1 MVNLWNSFY
10 YRFQSAFFSVL
21 FSGLTAIIVA
31 LRAAARV
38 AKLEATLAGL
48 EWDQVA
54 SLTLDI
60 EKLKKHAQKWTNNA
74 NAEMKTSGNSQLRL
88 LADQMLQAPS
98 VPTQKQVGG

>member
-1 MVNLWNSFY
+1 MEQFLLPISIG
-10 YRFQSAFFSVL
+10 FFFGL
-21 FSGLTAIIVA
+21 FSGLAAIIVA

-74 NAEMKTSGNSQLRL
+74 NADMKASGNSQLRL

-98 VPTQKQVGG
+98 VPNHKQVGG

>member
-1 MVNLWNSFY
+1 MEQFLLPISIG
-10 YRFQSAFFSVL
+10 FFFGL
-21 FSGLTAIIVA
+21 FSGLAAIIVA

-38 AKLEATLAGL
+38 EKLETTLAGL

-74 NAEMKTSGNSQLRL
+74 NADMKTSGNSQLRL

-98 VPTQKQVGG
+98 VPNQKQVGG

>member
-1 MVNLWNSFY
+1 MEQFLLLISIG
-10 YRFQSAFFSVL
+10 FFFGL
-21 FSGLTAIIVA
+21 FSGLAAIIVA

-74 NAEMKTSGNSQLRL
+74 NADMKTSGNSQLRL

-98 VPTQKQVGG
+98 VPNQKQVGG

>member
-1 MVNLWNSFY
+1 MEQFLLPISIG
-10 YRFQSAFFSVL
+10 FFFGL
-21 FSGLTAIIVA
+21 FSGLAAIIVA

-74 NAEMKTSGNSQLRL
+74 NSDMKTSGNSQLRL
-88 LADQMLQAPS
+88 LADQMLQAPL
-98 VPTQKQVGG
+98 VPNQKQVGG

>member
-1 MVNLWNSFY
+1 MEQFLLPISIG
-10 YRFQSAFFSVL
+10 FFFGL
-21 FSGLTAIIVA
+21 FSGLAAIIVA

-74 NAEMKTSGNSQLRL
+74 NADMKTSGNSQLRL
-88 LADQMLQAPS
+88 LADQMMQAPS
-98 VPTQKQVGG
+98 VPNHKQVGG

>member
-1 MVNLWNSFY
+1 MEQFLLPISIG
-10 YRFQSAFFSVL
+10 FFFGL
-21 FSGLTAIIVA
+21 FSGLAAIIVA

-74 NAEMKTSGNSQLRL
+74 NADMKTSGNSQLRL
-88 LADQMLQAPS
+88 LADQMMQAPS
-98 VPTQKQVGG
+98 VPNQKQVGG

>member
-1 MVNLWNSFY
+1 MEQFLLPISIG
-10 YRFQSAFFSVL
+10 FFFGL
-21 FSGLTAIIVA
+21 FSGLAAIILA

-74 NAEMKTSGNSQLRL
+74 NADMKTSGNSQLRL
-88 LADQMLQAPS
+88 LADQMMQAPS
-98 VPTQKQVGG
+98 VPNQKQVGG

>member
-1 MVNLWNSFY
+1 MEQFLLPISIG
-10 YRFQSAFFSVL
+10 FFLGL
-21 FSGLTAIIVA
+21 FSGLAAIIVA

-74 NAEMKTSGNSQLRL
+74 NADMKTSGNSQLRL

-98 VPTQKQVGG
+98 VPNQKQVGG

>member
-1 MVNLWNSFY
+1 MEQFLLPISIG
-10 YRFQSAFFSVL
+10 FFFGL
-21 FSGLTAIIVA
+21 FSSFAAIIVA

-38 AKLEATLAGL
+38 AKLEATLVGL

-74 NAEMKTSGNSQLRL
+74 NADMKTSGNSQLRL

-98 VPTQKQVGG
+98 VPNKQKVGG

>member
-1 MVNLWNSFY
+1 MEQFLLPISIG
-10 YRFQSAFFSVL
+10 FFFGL
-21 FSGLTAIIVA
+21 FSGLAAIIVA
-31 LRAAARV
+31 IRAAARV

-74 NAEMKTSGNSQLRL
+74 NADMKTSGNSQLRL
-88 LADQMLQAPS
+88 LADQMMQAPS
-98 VPTQKQVGG
+98 VPIQKQVGG

>member
-1 MVNLWNSFY
+1 METYLLPISIG
-10 YRFQSAFFSVL
+10 FFFGL
-21 FSGLTAIIVA
+21 FSGLTAILVA

-74 NAEMKTSGNSQLRL
+74 NADMKTSGNSQLRL
-88 LADQMLQAPS
+88 LADQMMQTPS
-98 VPTQKQVGG
+98 VPNQTKIGG

>member
-1 MVNLWNSFY
+1 MEQFLLPISIG
-10 YRFQSAFFSVL
+10 FFFGL
-21 FSGLTAIIVA
+21 FSGLVSIIVA

-74 NAEMKTSGNSQLRL
+74 NADMKTSGNSQLRL

-98 VPTQKQVGG
+98 VPNQKQVGG

>member
-1 MVNLWNSFY
+1 MEQFLLPISIG
-10 YRFQSAFFSVL
+10 FFFGL
-21 FSGLTAIIVA
+21 FSGLAAIIVA

-74 NAEMKTSGNSQLRL
+74 NADMKASGNSQLRL

-98 VPTQKQVGG
+98 VPNQKQVGG

>member
-1 MVNLWNSFY
+1 MEAYLLPISIG
-10 YRFQSAFFSVL
+10 FFFGL
-21 FSGLTAIIVA
+21 FSGLTAILVS

-74 NAEMKTSGNSQLRL
+74 NAEMKTTGNSQLRL

-98 VPTQKQVGG
+98 VPNQTKVGG

>member
-1 MVNLWNSFY
+1 MEQFLLPISIG
-10 YRFQSAFFSVL
+10 FFLGL
-21 FSGLTAIIVA
+21 FSGLTGLFMS
-31 LRAAARV
+31 LRAAARL
-38 AKLEATLAGL
+38 AKLESTLAGL

-60 EKLKKHAQKWTNNA
+60 EKLKKHAQKWTNNT

-98 VPTQKQVGG
+98 VPNQKQVGG

>member
-1 MVNLWNSFY
+1 MEQFLLPISIG
-10 YRFQSAFFSVL
+10 FFFGL
-21 FSGLTAIIVA
+21 FSGLAAIIVS

-74 NAEMKTSGNSQLRL
+74 NADMKTSGNSQLRL
-88 LADQMLQAPS
+88 LADQMMQTPS
-98 VPTQKQVGG
+98 VPNQKQVGG

>member
-1 MVNLWNSFY
+1 MEQFLLPILIG
-10 YRFQSAFFSVL
+10 FFFGI

-74 NAEMKTSGNSQLRL
+74 NADMKASGNSQLRL

-98 VPTQKQVGG
+98 VPNHKQVGG

>member
-1 MVNLWNSFY
+1 MEAYLLPISIG
-10 YRFQSAFFSVL
+10 FFFGL
-21 FSGLTAIIVA
+21 FSGLAAIIVS

-38 AKLEATLAGL
+38 AKLEATLVGL

-60 EKLKKHAQKWTNNA
+60 EKLKKHSQKWTNNA
-74 NAEMKTSGNSQLRL
+74 NADMKTSGNSQLRL

-98 VPTQKQVGG
+98 VPNQTKIGG